1 MTWLDAQAKVNNLGG
16 SLLVIHDA
24 TEQAHYASV
33 DINFKQLDWSLSKM

>member
-24 TEQAHYASV
+24 TEQAHYASILLQTV
-33 DINFKQLDWSLSKM
+33 GLVFIKM